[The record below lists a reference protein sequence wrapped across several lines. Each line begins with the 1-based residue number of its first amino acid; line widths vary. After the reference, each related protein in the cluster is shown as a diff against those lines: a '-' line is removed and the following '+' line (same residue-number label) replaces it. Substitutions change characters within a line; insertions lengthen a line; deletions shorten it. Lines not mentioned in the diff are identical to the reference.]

1 MVRLNSFLKFSCLSV
16 LFIIVLLSCSPD
28 KSFNR
33 DKWLKHNT
41 LETYNPRAYMIDDL
55 LENYLKP
62 GLEKDSILALLG
74 KPYTDGIG
82 PRLPKDIVIPDSLDI
97 NTLVN
102 LKGKI
107 RDKKFEELDEFHRL
121 NSKLDTLMLYPVGQ
135 SVMDPNFLVIKL
147 DGNGKASEFWVEQH

>member
-1 MVRLNSFLKFSCLSV
+1 
-16 LFIIVLLSCSPD
+16 
-28 KSFNR
+28 
-33 DKWLKHNT
+33 
-41 LETYNPRAYMIDDL
+41 MIDDL